1 MKAAV
6 VQPDRSLRIEEVP
19 TPEASAGSV
28 VVKVAFCGICGSDLH
43 LLEAGFLPAGCVI
56 GHELSGTVAQVG
68 AGVQGWHEGDAVV
81 VLPMDPCFACE
92 PCRRGDV
99 QICKGGVD
107 RSYGLGTNP
116 GGFSAYMR
124 VRPSMLFRVPPGL
137 GLREAALNEPWS
149 VAVHGVNLS
158 GFRMGA
164 SAAIMG
170 AGPIGLLTLSALK
183 AGGAVGIQVSEP
195 DPFRAGKARAAGADL
210 VLDPS
215 HGSISALIQ
224 ERTGGLPRFVF
235 DCAGTAT
242 SFQEATDI
250 ADHHGVVTALGVPMG
265 GASLF
270 PISWFLKELRLAFSF
285 GYSYSEFGSCLKLLA
300 QGAVDADLVVS
311 DVMPLAEIDEAF
323 KRLRGSGHTK
333 ILIDCQAC

>member
-6 VQPDRSLRIEEVP
+6 VQQDRTLRIEEVP
-19 TPEASAGSV
+19 TPEAEAGTV
-28 VVKVAFCGICGSDLH
+28 IVKVAFCGICGSDLH
-43 LLEAGFLPAGCVI
+43 LLDSGFLPAGCVI
-56 GHELSGTVAQVG
+56 GHELSGTVAGVG
-68 AGVQGWHEGDAVV
+68 PGVEGWHEGDAVV
-81 VLPMDPCFACE
+81 VLPIDPCFACE

-99 QICKGGVD
+99 QICKGGVE

-116 GGFSAYMR
+116 GGFSTYMR
-124 VRPSMLFRVPPGL
+124 VKPSMLFRVPPGL

-158 GFRMGA
+158 GFRMSAGA
-164 SAAIMG
+164 AVMG
-170 AGPIGLLTLSALK
+170 AGPIGLLVLYALR
-183 AGGAVGIQVSEP
+183 AGGAVGIVVSEP
-195 DPFRAGKARAAGADL
+195 DPFRAERARAAGADL

-215 HGSISALIQ
+215 RDSVSARIQ

-235 DCAGTAT
+235 DCAGTPT
-242 SFQEATDI
+242 SFQEATDL
-250 ADHHGVVTALGVPMG
+250 ADHHGVVTALGVPMA

-285 GYSYSEFGSCLKLLA
+285 GYSFAEFGSCLKLLA
-300 QGAVDADLVVS
+300 QGAVNPELVVS
-311 DVMPLAEIDEAF
+311 DVLPLAEIDEAF